1 MLKTSLLESFK
12 EMQTTFEEKPYEY
25 KDIDLYRDLGDDGLH
40 VKNMSYEQI
49 SMAKKLQKSNK
60 VEFGDN
66 GIVKRLLTK
75 VKKEKAP
82 VVKQEQISMF

>member
-1 MLKTSLLESFK
+1 MNKFQWLKN
-12 EMQTTFEEKPYEY
+12 Y
-25 KDIDLYRDLGDDGLH
+25 K
-40 VKNMSYEQI
+40 
-49 SMAKKLQKSNK
+49 KSNK